1 MTTSRSRFC
10 GSGVFYLLKI
20 DSTFFPANYVKMY
33 KSSFRCENRDIQR
46 ANGGHFVAKITAH
59 DLMEKFELELICGEE
74 GIYRPIT
81 TSDISRPGMEM
92 AGYFNYY
99 PAKRV
104 QLIGK
109 TELTFFETLSEVEKV
124 DRMERL
130 CTYDTPAII
139 ISREMEIPEQLID
152 ASNKV
157 GVPVMRSNLTTT
169 RLSSILTNYLEGEL
183 APMTAVH
190 GVLIDIYG
198 IGVLIT
204 GSSGVGKSETALDLV
219 RRGHRLV
226 ADDSVEI
233 RQEHDGMLVG
243 RSPELIR
250 HLLEIRGLGIIN
262 VMTLFGAGA
271 VRLHTPI
278 AMIIHLELW
287 DQKKAY
293 DRLGLDE
300 ETVRIFNT
308 SLPKITVPVRPGRNL
323 AVIVEVAAM
332 NFRLKRMGINAAEE
346 FSTRLSNVIEEG
358 DREEY

>member
-1 MTTSRSRFC
+1 MGKVT
-10 GSGVFYLLKI
+10 
-20 DSTFFPANYVKMY
+20 ANDLVK
-33 KSSFRCENRDIQR
+33 KL
-46 ANGGHFVAKITAH
+46 G
-59 DLMEKFELELICGEE
+59 LELINGEE
-74 GIYRPIT
+74 GIYRSIT

-92 AGYFNYY
+92 AGYFTYY
-99 PAKRV
+99 PAERV
-104 QLIGK
+104 QLLGK
-109 TELTFFETLSEVEKV
+109 TELTFFKQLSSEEKQ

-139 ISREMEIPEQLID
+139 ISRDLDVPEELVV
-152 ASNKV
+152 AAKKV
-157 GVPVMRSNLTTT
+157 GVPLMRSKLTTT
-169 RLSSILTNYLEGEL
+169 KLSSKLTSYLENEL
-183 APMTAVH
+183 APMTALH

-243 RSPELIR
+243 RSPELIE

-271 VRLHTPI
+271 VRANTQIHL
-278 AMIIHLELW
+278 ALHLELW
-287 DQKKAY
+287 DQKKTY

-300 ETVRIFNT
+300 DKLKVFDTEI
-308 SLPKITVPVRPGRNL
+308 PKVTVPVRPGRNL

-332 NFRLKRMGINAAEE
+332 NFRLKRMGINAAEQ
-346 FSTRLSNVIEEG
+346 FSERLSSVIEEG
-358 DREEY
+358 NKQEY